1 GVWNGWKGQLLRELY
16 YEAEALMSGGDA
28 SPARASRVRDAKSAL
43 AERIADLPQA
53 AREHALTRHYDAYW
67 LAFDAD
73 AHERHARMME
83 TADAK
88 GELLALATESNA
100 FRAITDVVIYT
111 PDHPGLFSQIAG
123 AIAVSGGSIADAKA
137 FTTTDG
143 FALDVFSIQDADG
156 TAFDDAPRITRLRDT
171 ITKTLSGRLYPRK
184 SLAKRAQGGGRITAF
199 RVSPRV
205 NFDNDAS
212 ATATVIEV
220 EGRDRPGLLY
230 DITRAIFDS
239 GLSISSSIVATYG
252 ERAIDTFYVRDGFGH
267 KISHPERLASVEK
280 RILSALEAE
289 ALAA

>member
-1 GVWNGWKGQLLRELY
+1 MVWLVKHHLVMSDTAQKRDLSDPKTVRDFVEAVQSPEMLRLLLVLTVADIRAVGPGVWNGWKGQLLRELY

-43 AERIADLPQA
+43 AERTADLPQA

-83 TADAK
+83 AADAK

-156 TAFDDAPRITRLRDT
+156 TAFDDAPRIARLRDT
-171 ITKTLSGRLYPRK
+171 D
-184 SLAKRAQGGGRITAF
+184 
-199 RVSPRV
+199 RVMR
-205 NFDNDAS
+205 
-212 ATATVIEV
+212 
-220 EGRDRPGLLY
+220 
-230 DITRAIFDS
+230 
-239 GLSISSSIVATYG
+239 
-252 ERAIDTFYVRDGFGH
+252 
-267 KISHPERLASVEK
+267 
-280 RILSALEAE
+280 
-289 ALAA
+289 